1 MGTKNQTIGQF
12 ILSYME
18 KQTGK
23 TQFSIDEIFKAIKSD
38 KDFEKQLNQI
48 SDAEYQYW
56 GRDYLSSLFHNY
68 SVRPKKPKIK
78 RTHNKVYYYSLIK

>member
-1 MGTKNQTIGQF
+1 MGTTKQSQGQF

-23 TQFSIDEIFKAIKSD
+23 TEFSIDEIFKAIKSD
-38 KDFEKQLNQI
+38 KDFEKELNQI

-56 GRDYLSSLFHNY
+56 GRNYLCSLFHNCT
-68 SVRPKKPKIK
+68 VRPKNPKIQ